1 MKRLLAM
8 SAAVGVFAAVSP
20 LAIGQSGGMKDMDM
34 KDHKGMDMDQCK
46 GMDMDKCHEMMM
58 KDKKGKSAKKGKN
71 DKKAQ
76 GEVHKGTGVVT
87 NVDRAGGKVTL
98 KHDPI
103 KSLNWPT
110 MTMAFAVKDKAMLNS
125 LEKDRK
131 VDFEFVQQGQQF
143 VITSIK

>member
-1 MKRLLAM
+1 MKHLVAI
-8 SAAVGVFAAVSP
+8 SVFATLLLGAAP
-20 LAIGQSGGMKDMDM
+20 LATAQMKGMDMKDMDM
-34 KDHKGMDMDQCK
+34 KGM
-46 GMDMDKCHEMMM
+46 
-58 KDKKGKSAKKGKN
+58 KS
-71 DKKAQ
+71 DKKAA

-110 MTMAFAVKDKAMLNS
+110 MTMAFGVKDKAML
-125 LEKDRK
+125 EKLAKDKK
-131 VDFEFVQQGQQF
+131 VEFEFIQQGQQF